1 MFLRT
6 FYFVVDICGT
16 LLFNFSGLHF
26 CKKEILMFLG
36 AERSGGFW
44 LLHFGVLTCA
54 CLTSYKIQKGFFNN
68 WQNLVFQGLSCF
80 SMLCQAMLHY
90 VTLCYLMLYYAMM
103 CSVFSIYALLCYVC
117 LCCASKKRLSL
128 DMTPSLSF
136 FWVRFR
142 CGPGLGAW
150 IASSEYGVKAQSPS
164 QSEDP

>member
-1 MFLRT
+1 MQKGNIDVFGGRAFRRFLVVT
-6 FYFVVDICGT
+6 FWCFD
-16 LLFNFSGLHF
+16 LRLFDL
-26 CKKEILMFLG
+26 
-36 AERSGGFW
+36 
-44 LLHFGVLTCA
+44 
-54 CLTSYKIQKGFFNN
+54 IQNPKGFFNN